1 MFHVNAVTADET
13 FCGRLTIVPQIRA
26 LFLLVVRKCS
36 HGRRGESS
44 VHEHRGISDACMCM
58 NTPPILPRDE
68 LSRFSSLH
76 AKILLLRAFE
86 PNGKINA
93 RGIVALKEN
102 KSKISEQK
110 GTRKVLDIKSDNE
123 PVHFIEWNGIYLS
136 RLFLEK
142 LMSPQQEHRNFQ
154 FCDSLPR

>member
-26 LFLLVVRKCS
+26 LLLLVLRKCS
-36 HGRRGESS
+36 HNRQGKSS
-44 VHEHRGISDACMCM
+44 VHAHRDISGACMCM

-76 AKILLLRAFE
+76 AKVLLLRAFK

-93 RGIVALKEN
+93 RDIPALKEN
-102 KSKISEQK
+102 KSKIS
-110 GTRKVLDIKSDNE
+110 GTKRYPKVLDIKSDNE
-123 PVHFIEWNGIYLS
+123 PVHFMNRIYLS
-136 RLFLEK
+136 
-142 LMSPQQEHRNFQ
+142 
-154 FCDSLPR
+154 